1 MMERTPPRGWAV
13 ILLFRAQ
20 ESSVI
25 LVSYTFGLFLPFIRE
40 DLDITPLQAG
50 LLQAVWWIT
59 AAGLSLPFGAW
70 FSRFRPVP
78 LTLVALVLSAPFLFV
93 QALAPG
99 FWVLLLGRFSFI
111 FFHTVNIP
119 ARALLLRQWCAPHQY
134 ALIQSFG
141 LSQHSVI
148 LALAVSLSPL
158 VIEGLG
164 SWRIAYGV
172 LGVFFSA
179 QILSWVL
186 VARDEKAPPPQ
197 PPPEGDDGQRSPW
210 RALRRFPQG
219 WLIAVVMLFLS
230 STWTGIVTFLPTL
243 WVEER
248 DIGLTLGGPL
258 LGFLYYGLIPGGFLG
273 GWLLTKMHS
282 RKALLVVPA
291 LLNAVFG
298 VVITLSEA
306 PPMLMVFITG
316 LGLVWVATPAIQV
329 LPFEFPGVHPREV
342 AVLTGLI
349 LTFMGVGFAMG
360 PMLVGAI
367 AQYTGSHPD
376 GSDRAV
382 AAHRVG
388 SLCGTG
394 LPRPPRCPA
403 AMGARGLGLAAGS
416 LGEPLFGPTLLVG
429 GVEYWRGLLALE
441 HPPAVD
447 AHILLVVD
455 ARPPHGLV
463 GLTDGAG
470 HEQVPPG
477 TRRIAGNLDAG
488 IQPVVQGKNEVA

>member
-1 MMERTPPRGWAV
+1 MSSAFSVVNKMMEQTPARGWAV

-20 ESSVI
+20 QSSVI

-40 DLDITPLQAG
+40 DLGITPLQAG

-78 LTLVALVLSAPFLFV
+78 LALVSLLLGAPFLFM

-99 FWVLLLGRFSFI
+99 FWLLLLGRFCFI
-111 FFHTVNIP
+111 LSHTVNTP

-134 ALIQSFG
+134 ALVQSLG

-148 LALAVSLSPL
+148 LALAVSLSPW

-164 SWRIAYGV
+164 SWRIAYAV
-172 LGVFFSA
+172 LGVFFTA
-179 QILSWVL
+179 QIAAWLL
-186 VARDEKAPPPQ
+186 VAQEKRAPPP
-197 PPPEGDDGQRSPW
+197 PPEPTDEDEGQSPW
-210 RALRRFPQG
+210 VALRRFPQG

-230 STWTGIVTFLPTL
+230 ATWTGIVTFLPTL

-273 GWLLTKMHS
+273 GWLLTKLRS
-282 RKALLVVPA
+282 RKALLAVPA
-291 LLNAVFG
+291 LLNVVFG

-306 PPMLMVFITG
+306 PPLLMVFITG

-329 LPFEFPGVHPREV
+329 LPFEFPGVLPREV

-349 LTFMGVGFAMG
+349 LTFMGVGFAVG
-360 PMLVGAI
+360 PMLVGI
-367 AQYTGSHPD
+367 VAQLTGSIQ
-376 GSDRAV
+376 
-382 AAHRVG
+382 
-388 SLCGTG
+388 TG
-394 LPRPPRCPA
+394 LIA
-403 AMGARGLGLAAGS
+403 LSLLTGLGVIAALAYPDKPGALWGRGAAEAS
-416 LGEPLFGPTLLVG
+416 PLS
-429 GVEYWRGLLALE
+429 RS
-441 HPPAVD
+441 
-447 AHILLVVD
+447 
-455 ARPPHGLV
+455 
-463 GLTDGAG
+463 
-470 HEQVPPG
+470 
-477 TRRIAGNLDAG
+477 
-488 IQPVVQGKNEVA
+488 